1 MILTLG
7 DIVSLVR
14 RRRLLIILTFLVV
27 MLAVAIAY
35 KLVPREYR
43 ATVVLVPIED
53 VSAEAGLVTSPGMS
67 QVAALLGGSAASNWR
82 QESLAFLRSRQ
93 LARVTVQA
101 LGLLDE
107 LAPAIGQETTELR
120 LSRAV
125 MRFQKRVVQV
135 SEDRMT
141 GIVTV
146 SATADDPAGA
156 VSIANRYVEE
166 ANRVAR
172 ERALQDLAAAA
183 QAQARELASTTS
195 IEVRAVLTSLMERNQ
210 KSLSLARA
218 RQDYA
223 YRVIDPAMPGGREM
237 RVFPRLLSFAA
248 FGGLLAGATALL
260 LAFLIEVRSRRR
272 QRA

>member
-1 MILTLG
+1 MLLTLG
-7 DIVSLVR
+7 DVAALVH
-14 RRRLLIILTFLVV
+14 RRRLAITVTFVVV
-27 MLAVAIAY
+27 MVAAAVVY

-43 ATVVLVPIED
+43 ADVVLVPIED
-53 VSAEAGLVTSPGMS
+53 VSADAGAVASPGMS

-107 LAPAIGQETTELR
+107 LAPDTGEESVELR
-120 LSRAV
+120 LARAV
-125 MRFQKRVVQV
+125 MRFRKQV
-135 SEDRMT
+135 IKVAEDRLT

-146 SATADDPAGA
+146 SATADSPAAA
-156 VSIANRYVEE
+156 VGIANRYVAE
-166 ANRVAR
+166 ANRLAR
-172 ERALQDLAAAA
+172 ERALLDLGAAGKA
-183 QAQARELASTTS
+183 QERELATATS
-195 IEVRAVLTSLMERNQ
+195 IEVRAVLTHLMERNQ

-218 RQDYA
+218 RTDYA

-237 RVFPRLLSFAA
+237 RVFPRLMSFAA
-248 FGGLLAGATALL
+248 FGGMLAVALA
-260 LAFLIEVRSRRR
+260 LAVALVIEIRSRRR